1 MILQEKIGQMTQI
14 DCHVATPSAIRDL
27 SIGLSLSTSREDRPD
42 DTMFFL
48 SEYWCCREY
57 MICTSRRTSSSLT
70 SFEVAI
76 DGRWRWEEEVEVGC
90 GGGNCD
96 WWRPGG
102 YLSPPFLKK
111 KMYFFPFFSRIL
123 EFKKKNPDRIQI
135 SELTDSDY
143 YYRIHKDRI
152 RVVSDSDQ
160 IQIQSD
166 SLTSLVWSYVLAK
179 HKILRRSWDWD
190 FELKLGGSSDGVTAA
205 VEENIRAQSVHLENL
220 Y

>member
-1 MILQEKIGQMTQI
+1 
-14 DCHVATPSAIRDL
+14 
-27 SIGLSLSTSREDRPD
+27 
-42 DTMFFL
+42 MFFL

-76 DGRWRWEEEVEVGC
+76 DGRWQWEEEVEVGC

-111 KMYFFPFFSRIL
+111 KNVFFPFFFL
-123 EFKKKNPDRIQI
+123 EFWNLKKKTRIGFGFWDRI

-152 RVVSDSDQ
+152 RVVSDSNQ